1 MLLRAFQLLACL
13 SFLFCFQDAG
23 KAARFCLFQ
32 DVMLQSELDIFKF
45 QIRYNFILLFEEEV
59 SMENKRIHYTADDKV
74 QILRKHLVEKVP
86 VSDIC
91 DQYGLNPTL
100 FYRWQKEFFDNGSA
114 AFEQKH
120 QKNSKKFQEKISFL
134 ESKLA
139 KKDEVIAEI
148 MESHIQLKKNLGKFE
163 WKVDTARYT

>member
-1 MLLRAFQLLACL
+1 MSGGMDLLA
-13 SFLFCFQDAG
+13 S
-23 KAARFCLFQ
+23 
-32 DVMLQSELDIFKF
+32 VMLQSELDISKF
-45 QIRYNFILLFEEEV
+45 QIRYNFNLLNLKKEM
-59 SMENKRIHYTADDKV
+59 SMGNKRRHYTTDDKV
-74 QILRKHLVEKVP
+74 QILRKHLLERVP

-91 DQYGLNPTL
+91 DQYSLNPTL

-120 QKNSKKFQEKISFL
+120 HNHSKKLQEKISFL

-148 MESHIQLKKNLGKFE
+148 MESHIQLKKNLGE
-163 WKVDTARYT
+163 I